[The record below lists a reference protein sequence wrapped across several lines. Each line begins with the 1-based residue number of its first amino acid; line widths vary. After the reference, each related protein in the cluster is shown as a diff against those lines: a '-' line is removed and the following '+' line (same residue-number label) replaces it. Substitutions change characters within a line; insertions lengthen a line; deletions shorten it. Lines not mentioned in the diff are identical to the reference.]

1 MTPIREMDVAGVLK
15 DKTIKPRNPNMND
28 FENALKSIKP
38 SVSQH
43 ELVKFV
49 EWDDEFGT

>member
-15 DKTIKPRNPNMND
+15 DKNIKPRNPNMND
-28 FENALKSIKP
+28 FVTALQHIKP
-38 SVSQH
+38 TVSPS
-43 ELVKFV
+43 ELVRFE